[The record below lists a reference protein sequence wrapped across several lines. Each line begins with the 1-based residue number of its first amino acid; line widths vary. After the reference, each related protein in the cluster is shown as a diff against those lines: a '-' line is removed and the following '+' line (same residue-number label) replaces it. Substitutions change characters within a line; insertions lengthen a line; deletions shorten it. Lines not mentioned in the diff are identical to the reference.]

1 MGAGETRQESMRVL
15 VADDEPRILDL
26 FTEILAPTDDILG
39 GLDGLGGV
47 GPAGDQT
54 FELTLCRQGEEA
66 VDAFRVAARE
76 NRPYAVAFIDVR
88 MPPGRGGLV
97 AAEEIRAIDP
107 GVQIVVVTAFT
118 DVDPL
123 TIARRVPPIEK
134 LL

>member
-54 FELTLCRQGEEA
+54 F
-66 VDAFRVAARE
+66 
-76 NRPYAVAFIDVR
+76 
-88 MPPGRGGLV
+88 
-97 AAEEIRAIDP
+97 
-107 GVQIVVVTAFT
+107 
-118 DVDPL
+118 
-123 TIARRVPPIEK
+123 
-134 LL
+134 